1 MAASPVV
8 DYPGTPVDVIHAVV
22 TVLISINRSG
32 DHDANNDDDSR
43 DNPYDPQPFQS
54 DSIRQIYSL

>member
-8 DYPGTPVDVIHAVV
+8 DYPGPPVDVIHAVV
-22 TVLISINRSG
+22 AVFISINRSG
-32 DHDANNDDDSR
+32 DHYAKNDDDSR

-54 DSIRQIYSL
+54 DSSV